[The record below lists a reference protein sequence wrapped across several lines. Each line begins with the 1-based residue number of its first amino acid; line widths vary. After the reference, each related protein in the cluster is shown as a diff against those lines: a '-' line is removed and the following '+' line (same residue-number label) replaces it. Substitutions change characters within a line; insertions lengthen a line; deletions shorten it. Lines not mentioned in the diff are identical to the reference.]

1 MRFMIDASMT
11 RENSR
16 ACSHAVALPA
26 LNLSRAVQRVVDVLR
41 RSPGLSKEEIAERA
55 FVGAAT
61 LSGGGYLKAMKDAG
75 LIHVSG
81 WARNASGG
89 FTTPLYSAGA
99 SADCDRPQV
108 TAQNRAAPG
117 MQRLLDAVRDMGP
130 LDYRDAA
137 RIAGLSPNTVKN
149 AGYLELL
156 VDQGKLHVADWRRG
170 RKGPMRPVYAYGPG
184 EPAPRPAPL
193 TAAEKS
199 RSHRWR
205 QTAVQG
211 ASSLAMQM
219 RMAAGSR
226 SRVSG

>member
-1 MRFMIDASMT
+1 MIDAVKPKTAS
-11 RENSR
+11 
-16 ACSHAVALPA
+16 CSHAVALPA
-26 LNLSRAVQRVVDVLR
+26 LDHSRAVQRVIDVLR

-61 LSGGGYLKAMKDAG
+61 LSGGGYLKAMKDGG

-99 SADCDRPQV
+99 SADCARPQV
-108 TAQNRAAPG
+108 TPQNRAAPG
-117 MQRLLDAVRDMGP
+117 MQRLLEAVRDAGP
-130 LDYRDAA
+130 LDYREAA
-137 RIAGLSPNTVKN
+137 AAAGLSPNTVKN

-156 VDQGKLHVADWRRG
+156 VEQGKLHVTAWRRG

-184 EPAPRPAPL
+184 EAAPKPAAFSP
-193 TAAEKS
+193 AEKS

-205 QTAVQG
+205 QAAVAG
-211 ASSLAMQM
+211 ASSLVMQM

-226 SRVSG
+226 VPLSG

>member
-1 MRFMIDASMT
+1 MIDVLMT
-11 RENSR
+11 REPSR

-99 SADCDRPQV
+99 SGDCARPQV

-117 MQRLLDAVRDMGP
+117 MQRLLEAVRDAGP
-130 LDYRDAA
+130 LDYREAA
-137 RIAGLSPNTVKN
+137 RLAELSPHTVKN

-156 VDQGKLHVADWRRG
+156 VEQDKLHVAGWRRG
-170 RKGPMRPVYAYGPG
+170 RNGPMRPVYAFGPG
-184 EPAPRPAPL
+184 EPAPKPAPL
-193 TAAEKS
+193 SAAEKA
-199 RSHRWR
+199 RAHRWR
-205 QTAVQG
+205 RAAVAG
-211 ASSLAMQM
+211 VSSLAMQM

-226 SRVSG
+226 ARVSG

>member
-1 MRFMIDASMT
+1 MNPRAT
-11 RENSR
+11 R
-16 ACSHAVALPA
+16 ACSHAIAPA
-26 LNLSRAVQRVVDVLR
+26 LSVSRAAQRIVEALR

-55 FVGAAT
+55 FVGVAT
-61 LSGGGYLKAMKDAG
+61 LSGGGYLKTLKEAG

-117 MQRLLDAVRDMGP
+117 MQRLLEAIRQAGP
-130 LDYRDAA
+130 LDYREAA
-137 RIAGLSPNTVKN
+137 ALAGLSPNTVKN
-149 AGYLELL
+149 AGYLDML
-156 VDQGKLHVADWRRG
+156 VTQGKLHVSGWRRA
-170 RKGPMRPVYAYGPG
+170 RKGPMRAVYALGPG
-184 EPAPRPAPL
+184 ETAPKPAPL
-193 TAAEKS
+193 SGAEKS

-205 QTAVQG
+205 RAAVAG

-226 SRVSG
+226 PRIPG